1 MGGHYYVYDWENA
14 NIIQLLYVT
23 LFHVYPE
30 ITLRGK
36 KAESFLRALEEFGG
50 LECVW
55 NGMGSGGGGQAEE
68 MLLEM

>member
-50 LECVW
+50 LECV
-55 NGMGSGGGGQAEE
+55 
-68 MLLEM
+68 